1 MEAMSRSVSLAL
13 MCAAVVGCGGSQ
25 TSSESLYRGS
35 TDEPPSMEV
44 LPQADVPRAE
54 LTERMRFALLLA
66 QESFEL
72 EEPHPPVNATTAN
85 VQQWADGEL
94 EAWLEKKNERVEAAR
109 AELDAAAEEDH
120 RQRIMAGALVGLMY
134 EDVAR
139 VLLQVP
145 VPAELQRSEPE
156 IAKIFREIV
165 RFQAKPYIEHAK
177 RAYYACA
184 RNAVRPESMR
194 HWSHFCAARRDGLP
208 SAGDGGGSGDT
219 VVSVSVE

>member
-1 MEAMSRSVSLAL
+1 MTRSVSIAL
-13 MCAAVVGCGGSQ
+13 LCAAALGCGASQ
-25 TSSESLYRGS
+25 KSSESLYRGS
-35 TDEPPSMEV
+35 ADEPPSMEV
-44 LPQADVPRAE
+44 LPEPDVPRSE
-54 LTERMRFALLLA
+54 LSERMRFAWLLA

-72 EEPHPPVNATTAN
+72 DAPRPPVHATTAK
-85 VQQWADGEL
+85 VQQWADTEL

-109 AELDAAAEEDH
+109 AELDAAAEEAH

-145 VPAELQRSEPE
+145 VPSELQREEPE

-184 RNAVRPESMR
+184 RNARRPESMR
-194 HWSHFCAARRDGLP
+194 HWSHFCSERRDALP
-208 SAGDGGGSGDT
+208 SPDGGGSSGDT